1 MDMLQVSRSGPVQ
14 VRRWGQCPGLPHR
27 EGWGQPRTLGGHPG
41 TPGLAAANPHLSF
54 PETEAYII
62 YLCVGAYAGRGRT
75 DVKKTKEATTFVSEP
90 MVTILCALLPRP
102 CFGDGYF
109 EPFQSKVVPL

>member
-1 MDMLQVSRSGPVQ
+1 MSVCLLKVTRCQEAQPLSGP
-14 VRRWGQCPGLPHR
+14 
-27 EGWGQPRTLGGHPG
+27 
-41 TPGLAAANPHLSF
+41 PGLAAANPHVSF
-54 PETEAYII
+54 PKKGADII
-62 YLCVGAYAGRGRT
+62 DPCVGAYAGMERI

-90 MVTILCALLPRP
+90 MVTILCALRPRP